1 MILLY
6 SIIACII
13 IASDRFVKIWTQ
25 ANVALGEKFG
35 GIPHIADF
43 VFVKNTGAAFS
54 MFSGKVS
61 VLSAVSVTFC
71 IGVIIYWIVKKPKN
85 PLLCV
90 SLTLLFSGAAGNAID
105 RIMNGFVVDYIEL
118 TFINF
123 PVFNIA
129 DIAITLGAALMVL
142 YVIVFD
148 KEKNS
153 NG

>member
-13 IASDRFVKIWTQ
+13 IASDQFVKIWIQ
-25 ANVALGEKFG
+25 GMVDLGEKFG
-35 GIPHIADF
+35 GIPYIADF

-61 VLSAVSVTFC
+61 VLSAVSVIFC

-85 PLLCV
+85 PLLCL

-105 RIMNGFVVDYIEL
+105 RIVNGFVVDYIEL
-118 TFINF
+118 VFMDF

-129 DIAITLGAALMVL
+129 DIAITLGAALLIV
-142 YVIVFD
+142 YVIFFD
-148 KEKNS
+148 REKSKNE
-153 NG
+153 